1 MNAEEIAAEIARL
14 EERRGALSK
23 EIVAVDDAIRSLRLD
38 QIDLLYGLHVG
49 SIVAHEGKRYLVCEI
64 ANETWRRPWV
74 VGHPMKKDG
83 TFGSARRNLF
93 SDWEV
98 V

>member
-1 MNAEEIAAEIARL
+1 MNAEEIAAEMARL
-14 EERRGALSK
+14 EERRSALSK
-23 EIVAVDDAIRSLRLD
+23 EIVAVDGTIRSLRLD
-38 QIDLLYGLHVG
+38 QIDLLYGLHIG
-49 SIVAHEGKRYLVCEI
+49 SIVVREGKQYLVCGI
-64 ANETWRRPWV
+64 TNETWRRPWV